1 MRLNIK
7 DTNEISISN
16 KILITQSA
24 RPCSSIITAIVS
36 DKNNTI
42 LTLDITKEQIAQVQ
56 VVAANGK
63 FVYNQTK
70 IITAGSNSL
79 DLQVQHLLAG
89 IYTLVVYTS
98 DGEIITRRFI
108 K

>member
-7 DTNEISISN
+7 DTNEISFNHKVMIAE
-16 KILITQSA
+16 SA
-24 RPCSSIITAIVS
+24 RPRSSIITAIVS
-36 DKNNTI
+36 DKSNTI
-42 LTLDITKEQIAQVQ
+42 LNLDTTKEQIAQIQ
-56 VVAANGK
+56 IVAADGK

-70 IITAGSNSL
+70 IITAGNNSL